1 MKRLRFFSVSIF
13 SLKKIVINDFEE
25 QQALEERNVNHCWS
39 REKFVHDEW
48 RTNLVRGGSV
58 AEGP

>member
-25 QQALEERNVNHCWS
+25 QQALEERNVNHC
-39 REKFVHDEW
+39 
-48 RTNLVRGGSV
+48 
-58 AEGP
+58 